1 MQNDVLCL
9 GLSVM
14 TGQQIDS
21 AVRLAKKFHRKLP
34 IVWGGVHP
42 TICPES
48 VVSEEYVDY
57 IIRGDGEEAFF
68 NLLQEIESGKSN
80 KNFDDEIHILKNLNE
95 SVIDY
100 DDELIVPQY
109 FVERDGFKK
118 AFPLETSR
126 GCPHGCAF
134 CHNSILGHSYRVVDT
149 GLVIKNIEQLYKN
162 YKIDGVI
169 FQEDNFFLNP
179 KRVVEIL
186 SKLKEYNIGWKA
198 NSRISYFKKNVYNQQ
213 YMNLIVDSKCHVLQF
228 GLESGSD
235 RILKLINKG
244 ITVKDIVQINKF
256 LAEYNISIRYNFIIG
271 FPTET
276 KFELEQTLALINKLQ
291 NDNPNVESPFV
302 NIYTPY
308 PGTPLYNLAKKEGF
322 IPPSNL
328 EGWSKIIWNY
338 PASTLYQ
345 DEMFCRYLSDI
356 SNTFLEYLF
365 PKKQI
370 LCQTKKPMRLFPNKI
385 SAFLLDNL

>member
-302 NIYTPY
+302 NIYTP
-308 PGTPLYNLAKKEGF
+308 
-322 IPPSNL
+322 
-328 EGWSKIIWNY
+328 
-338 PASTLYQ
+338 
-345 DEMFCRYLSDI
+345 
-356 SNTFLEYLF
+356 
-365 PKKQI
+365 
-370 LCQTKKPMRLFPNKI
+370 
-385 SAFLLDNL
+385 